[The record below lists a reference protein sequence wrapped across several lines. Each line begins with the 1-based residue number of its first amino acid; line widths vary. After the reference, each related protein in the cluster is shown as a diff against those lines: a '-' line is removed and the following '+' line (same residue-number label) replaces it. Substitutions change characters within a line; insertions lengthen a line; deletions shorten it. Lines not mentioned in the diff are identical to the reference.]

1 MPMKFESVE
10 ARRAFYRD
18 LMRQRRAAEK
28 AGGKPSGDRRC
39 AFCRKPQAQLW
50 GTHTLIC
57 DRCAADAVKAMLG
70 IVIAADKVTTMA
82 DHWRKEDERRARA
95 REKAAAKRKAKG

>member
-1 MPMKFESVE
+1 MPMKFESDE

-28 AGGKPSGDRRC
+28 AGGKTSSDRRC
-39 AFCRKPQAQLW
+39 AFCRKPRAQLW
-50 GTHTLIC
+50 GTDTFIC
-57 DRCAADAVKAMLG
+57 KRCAADAVKAMLG

-82 DHWRKEDERRARA
+82 DHWRKEAERAARA
-95 REKAAAKRKAKG
+95 KAKRKAKQG